1 MDEYQFNIKAST
13 DTNINYTYHRVTVLG
28 FSFLVSQG
36 IFFLMELHLKNIHSL
51 ASLSGKPI
59 QLQQTII

>member
-13 DTNINYTYHRVTVLG
+13 DTNINYTYHCVTVLG

-51 ASLSGKPI
+51 ASLSGKPV

>member
-1 MDEYQFNIKAST
+1 MDEYQFNIKSST
-13 DTNINYTYHRVTVLG
+13 DTSIIYTYHHVTVLG

-51 ASLSGKPI
+51 ATLSGKPV

>member
-1 MDEYQFNIKAST
+1 MDEYQFNIKAIT
-13 DTNINYTYHRVTVLG
+13 DTSINYTYHRVTVLG

-36 IFFLMELHLKNIHSL
+36 IFFMELHLKNIHSL
-51 ASLSGKPI
+51 ASLSGKPV

>member
-36 IFFLMELHLKNIHSL
+36 IFFFNGIAFEKYTLTGLFIR
-51 ASLSGKPI
+51 
-59 QLQQTII
+59 